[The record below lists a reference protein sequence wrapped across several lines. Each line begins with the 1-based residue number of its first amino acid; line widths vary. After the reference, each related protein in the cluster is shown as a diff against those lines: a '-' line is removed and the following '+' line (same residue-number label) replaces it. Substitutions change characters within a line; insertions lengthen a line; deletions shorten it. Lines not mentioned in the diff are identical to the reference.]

1 MRWFR
6 FRIYSK
12 NKKTWQNKNY
22 EISIVTYPKRLVHSE
37 FTKTV
42 ALASQKFLYLV
53 KYEPQFD
60 CILNI
65 TIECHTRYKPA
76 NKSPKLSI
84 WTCLCQP
91 ATFVLRAKNYNL
103 YCFSPGLLA
112 VTVNIRD
119 RHVTCNAGGGLATP
133 VILAVSYPKSKR
145 QCRSHKS
152 QVATEP
158 STEPTANHLPYYVA
172 YLSHFQNQ
180 NTNTNTNTVAHS
192 PIHHDGIETNE
203 QPHSPKRIH
212 CGCYGRGR
220 GECEPVDC
228 CLTMPRISRIPAVP
242 HRARDAGVMY
252 ELSSVSAS
260 NIAYY
265 GGRYW
270 GAHDGAVHKY
280 STSTSFKIDSAKG
293 IGKK

>member
-1 MRWFR
+1 M
-6 FRIYSK
+6 
-12 NKKTWQNKNY
+12 
-22 EISIVTYPKRLVHSE
+22 
-37 FTKTV
+37 
-42 ALASQKFLYLV
+42 
-53 KYEPQFD
+53 
-60 CILNI
+60 
-65 TIECHTRYKPA
+65 
-76 NKSPKLSI
+76 
-84 WTCLCQP
+84 
-91 ATFVLRAKNYNL
+91 
-103 YCFSPGLLA
+103 
-112 VTVNIRD
+112 TVNIRD

-158 STEPTANHLPYYVA
+158 STEPTANHLPYYGA

-203 QPHSPKRIH
+203 QPHSPKRMH

-252 ELSSVSAS
+252 ELSSVCQQYCILWRSVL
-260 NIAYY
+260 
-265 GGRYW
+265 GRPRWRCPQIFYKHVLQNRFGEGNW
-270 GAHDGAVHKY
+270 Q
-280 STSTSFKIDSAKG
+280 KIEHGVMVLSVEG
-293 IGKK
+293 RVCGTRYIHPPIG